1 MWQAREDFVQMIH
14 KNQTTILVGETGS
27 GKTTQIAQFISEA
40 GYTNTGKM
48 VACTQPRR
56 VAAMSVAR
64 RVAEEMDV
72 TLGEEV
78 GYSIRFEECS
88 GPRTKIKCAP
98 IWLWQLRRFA
108 TFPICFWPVVTQLA
122 APSYQLWLVTSQADW
137 FRDLQVGV
145 WKEVSSGVLSRW
157 HRCCL

>member
-88 GPRTKIKCAP
+88 GPRTKIKCAHT
-98 IWLWQLRRFA
+98 WLWQLRQF
-108 TFPICFWPVVTQLA
+108 
-122 APSYQLWLVTSQADW
+122 
-137 FRDLQVGV
+137 
-145 WKEVSSGVLSRW
+145 
-157 HRCCL
+157 